1 MKFELIDNIEFGGIV
16 WEDAQDYSDMYV
28 VSADYDGIPM
38 DGDQLD
44 ELNHDSQMVYELY
57 LKYED

>member
-16 WEDAQDYSDMYV
+16 WEDAQDFSDMYV
-28 VSADYDGIPM
+28 VSADYDGMPM

>member
-1 MKFELIDNIEFGGIV
+1 MKFQLIDNIEFRGIV
-16 WEDAQDYSDMYV
+16 WEDAQDFSDMYV
-28 VSADYDGIPM
+28 VSADYDGLPM

>member
-16 WEDAQDYSDMYV
+16 WEDAQDFSDMYV
-28 VSADYDGIPM
+28 VSADYDGLPM

-44 ELNHDSQMVYELY
+44 ELNRDSQMVYELY

>member
-16 WEDAQDYSDMYV
+16 WEDAQDFSDMYV
-28 VSADYDGIPM
+28 VSADYDGLPM

-44 ELNHDSQMVYELY
+44 ALNHDSQMVYELY

>member
-1 MKFELIDNIEFGGIV
+1 MKFQLIDNIEFGGIV
-16 WEDAQDYSDMYV
+16 WEDAQDFSDMYI

>member
-16 WEDAQDYSDMYV
+16 WEDAQDFSDMYIE
-28 VSADYDGIPM
+28 SADYDGIPM

-44 ELNHDSQMVYELY
+44 ELNRDSQMVYELY

>member
-16 WEDAQDYSDMYV
+16 WEDAQDFSDMYI
-28 VSADYDGIPM
+28 VSADYDGLPM

-44 ELNHDSQMVYELY
+44 QLNHDSQMVYELY

>member
-16 WEDAQDYSDMYV
+16 WEDAQDFSDMYV
-28 VSADYDGIPM
+28 VSADYDGLPM

-57 LKYED
+57 LKYEN

>member
-16 WEDAQDYSDMYV
+16 WEDAQDFSDMYV
-28 VSADYDGIPM
+28 VSADYDGLPM

>member
-16 WEDAQDYSDMYV
+16 WEDAQDFSDMYI
-28 VSADYDGIPM
+28 VSADYDGLPM

>member
-1 MKFELIDNIEFGGIV
+1 MKFQLIDNIEFGGIV
-16 WEDAQDYSDMYV
+16 WEDAQDFSDMYI
-28 VSADYDGIPM
+28 VSADYDSVPM

-44 ELNHDSQMVYELY
+44 ELNRDSQMVYELY

>member
-1 MKFELIDNIEFGGIV
+1 MKFELIDNIEFGGIF

-57 LKYED
+57 LIYEY

>member
-16 WEDAQDYSDMYV
+16 WEDAQDFSDMFIF
-28 VSADYDGIPM
+28 SADYDGLPM
-38 DGDQLD
+38 DGYQLD
-44 ELNHDSQMVYELY
+44 ELNQDSQMVYELY